1 MSQITLVG
9 GVCNPDACGQLWTT
23 LQRHSIVTNHAVGG
37 VFLLGCFSRCLRI
50 ALTTLQRHSIV
61 TNHAVG
67 GVCNPDACG
76 QLWTTLQRHSIVTNH
91 AVGGVFL
98 LGCFSRCLRT
108 ALDYFAEAFNCHKSR
123 CGRGVF
129 AGVFLPMLADSIMH
143 LFASCRCH
151 PYGVR
156 CERLST
162 FYRDVTPTG
171 LKSKSGVETPRTSGN
186 EI

>member
-1 MSQITLVG
+1 MQLSQITLVGGVFLLGCFSRCLRTVG

-23 LQRHSIVTNHAVGG
+23 LQRHAIVTNHAVGG

-50 ALTTLQRHSIV
+50 ALTTLQRHAIV
-61 TNHAVG
+61 TNHA
-67 GVCNPDACG
+67 
-76 QLWTTLQRHSIVTNH
+76 
-91 AVGGVFL
+91 
-98 LGCFSRCLRT
+98 
-108 ALDYFAEAFNCHKSR
+108 

-129 AGVFLPMLADSIMH
+129 AGVFLPMLADSIVH

-171 LKSKSGVETPRTSGN
+171 LKSKSGLETPLTSGN
-186 EI
+186 EA